1 MQIYLQYFGNLS
13 ATIDDQP
20 YDLQRLLGRQ
30 LTTVFAMLVFYRKTG
45 VSKNRFIETF
55 WSNSENPS
63 NALKFSIHRL
73 RQVFKTIEPLKDV
86 EVVVTTKN
94 GYMINKEIDIST
106 DFELFEKYG
115 QMALNNNNTSYY
127 EKALALY
134 REDFLISFNDI
145 DKILLD
151 RAHYKVLM
159 ARLAESY
166 CALLDT
172 HNTYSV
178 MVQVAAN
185 ALRFDELN
193 EELIYYYIKALL
205 ETKQF
210 NCALTYYETIST
222 RMHKEMGVEL
232 QSKISQLLNIVSS
245 QQKES
250 SSDEISFSSSLVSNQ
265 GETLKGPL
273 YCDYASFKKIAQ
285 FEIRNSIRLKT
296 KKFLLF
302 VSFKDRT
309 AIDNDI
315 LGLVR
320 MVAHTLRINDVYTR
334 VSNSQVVILC
344 SFNDKSDGYIVAE
357 RIINAY
363 YHKISKRSEL
373 TYSLVDLLPQH
384 INSDIVNIA

>member
-1 MQIYLQYFGNLS
+1 M
-13 ATIDDQP
+13 
-20 YDLQRLLGRQ
+20 
-30 LTTVFAMLVFYRKTG
+30 
-45 VSKNRFIETF
+45 
-55 WSNSENPS
+55 
-63 NALKFSIHRL
+63 
-73 RQVFKTIEPLKDV
+73 
-86 EVVVTTKN
+86 
-94 GYMINKEIDIST
+94 
-106 DFELFEKYG
+106 
-115 QMALNNNNTSYY
+115 
-127 EKALALY
+127 ALY

-172 HNTYSV
+172 HNNYSV

-210 NCALTYYETIST
+210 NGALTYYETIST

-250 SSDEISFSSSLVSNQ
+250 SSDENFFSISLVSNQ

-273 YCDYASFKKIAQ
+273 YCDYAFFKKIAQ

-302 VSFKDRT
+302 VSFKDKT

-320 MVAHTLRINDVYTR
+320 MVAHTLRINDAYTR
-334 VSNSQVVILC
+334 VSNSQVASYAALMIKVMVI
-344 SFNDKSDGYIVAE
+344 S
-357 RIINAY
+357 
-363 YHKISKRSEL
+363 
-373 TYSLVDLLPQH
+373 
-384 INSDIVNIA
+384 